1 MIYVNQ
7 AIRLLPLISL
17 LANIAY
23 SIIQGRFMRWMRFT
37 LPLLLLISPL
47 AFGQKQYTEGACLLL
62 QHQMV
67 QFAAQPNSHN
77 YQSAK
82 REVDNH
88 CQNPIPAPVKDLVLS
103 NVPAK
108 TITVGKSIES
118 LLFRKLHKTNKLR
131 VNFVVK

>member
-1 MIYVNQ
+1 
-7 AIRLLPLISL
+7 
-17 LANIAY
+17 
-23 SIIQGRFMRWMRFT
+23 MRFT

-62 QHQMV
+62 QHHML
-67 QFAAQPNSHN
+67 QFAAQPNNHN

-131 VNFVVK
+131 VNFVVN